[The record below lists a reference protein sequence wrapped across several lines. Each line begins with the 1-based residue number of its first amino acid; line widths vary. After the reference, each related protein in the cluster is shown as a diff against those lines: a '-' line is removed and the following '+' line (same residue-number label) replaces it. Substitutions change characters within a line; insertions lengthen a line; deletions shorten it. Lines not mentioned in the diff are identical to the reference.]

1 MDGNSIDLNLLY
13 EYDDDSSRQY
23 CTKYYRLPHNS
34 LYITEAM
41 KESLGNSNIQIWT
54 ITKSGEKR
62 SLFREYSNETEED
75 DKDCNFIEDINRFN
89 YDPIAAIQSL
99 SPDEITL
106 YNNLTMDESYD
117 ALRALADINDT
128 EDDSLRAL
136 ADLADFDN

>member
-1 MDGNSIDLNLLY
+1 MEILIF
-13 EYDDDSSRQY
+13 
-23 CTKYYRLPHNS
+23 K
-34 LYITEAM
+34 
-41 KESLGNSNIQIWT
+41 IWT

-62 SLFREYSNETEED
+62 ILFREYSNETEEDIYKICPED